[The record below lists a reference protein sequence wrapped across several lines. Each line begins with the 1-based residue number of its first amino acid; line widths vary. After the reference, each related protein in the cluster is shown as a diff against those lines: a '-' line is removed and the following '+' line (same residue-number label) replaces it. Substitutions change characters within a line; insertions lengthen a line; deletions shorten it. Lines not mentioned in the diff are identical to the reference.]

1 MFKWKGILLKQL
13 VLERRRY
20 LTFMRFYGDEEKL
33 LEELIVKTSETEDV
47 FVFKKYE
54 REIILSKA
62 LPQLFGWLDIP
73 IRRFPLREPSSGDT
87 HGHPCSLHPKRAEQ
101 NGLHINLP
109 FMSHFLFSYSHCT
122 SYSLRMQGGND
133 RFYSHWSLVS
143 RFWNGT
149 DTHNDVPQIY
159 LWKYVLKY

>member
-1 MFKWKGILLKQL
+1 MKVYFIEATGFRTTKISYTHTFLRGRGKGTWEVNQPLA
-13 VLERRRY
+13 
-20 LTFMRFYGDEEKL
+20 
-33 LEELIVKTSETEDV
+33 KTSGTEDV
-47 FVFKKYE
+47 FGFKKYE
-54 REIILSKA
+54 RGVILSKI

-122 SYSLRMQGGND
+122 SYSLRTQGGND
-133 RFYSHWSLVS
+133 RFHSHWSLVS
-143 RFWNGT
+143 RFGKGT
-149 DTHNDVPQIY
+149 DTHNDVPDIY
-159 LWKYVLKY
+159 L